1 MRKYK
6 VNTHDRSGS
15 PRWFIVFAGSLR
27 DAVDLLT
34 FCPGYVSAVRS
45 SDGSPSICT
54 YGDSFISCYYND
66 NRQGIKHPLYII
78 QR

>member
-6 VNTHDRSGS
+6 INTHTRDGA
-15 PRWFIVFAGSLR
+15 PRWFIVFAESMS
-27 DAVDLLT
+27 DAVDLLA
-34 FCPGYVSAVRS
+34 FCPGYVKAVRS

-54 YGDSFISCYYND
+54 YGNTFICCYYNE
-66 NRQGIKHPLYII
+66 NKQGERYPVRII